1 MRCGLLNLK
10 GKLVSLML
18 GALVAISSSGSSL
31 TYADSLSSAKQ
42 HASQL
47 QSEASHLD
55 GQISSDKSQAQVLKT
70 QVDNYTKSL
79 ANVESAIQSNNDQIQ
94 SLESQIHV
102 LDQNIQSNTV
112 KLNGLKTELAHHI
125 QTMYEDGNVSYL
137 AVLFQATSF
146 SDLLS
151 RIYALSLITQEN
163 KKIETQ
169 YAAMQTT
176 LLNQKT
182 TMDTDHKK
190 LVQKQSSLEFLKS
203 TDEQLQSQKHRAL
216 HLMNQKIH
224 SETYKRGMLE
234 SQIRL
239 TQSQISAL
247 EAQTQAAESRMQNSS
262 YVAQAQS
269 ALVSANASSLIRY
282 AEQFMG
288 TPYVWGG
295 TSPSGFDCSGF
306 TLYVFSHF
314 GISLGRTAADQF
326 SSGVPVSGGQLQ
338 PGDLVF
344 FSTYAPGATHVGIY
358 IGNGLMVDSQDS
370 GVAID
375 GIGNSYWGP
384 KYIGA
389 RRYIK

>member
-10 GKLVSLML
+10 GKLLYLVF
-18 GALVAISSSGSSL
+18 GAFVAISSSGAPL

-55 GQISSDKSQAQVLKT
+55 GQISSDKSQAQVLQT

-79 ANVESAIQSNNDQIQ
+79 ANVQTAIQSNSDQIQ
-94 SLESQIHV
+94 SLESKIQV
-102 LDQNIQSNTV
+102 LDKNIQTNTV
-112 KLNGLKTELAHHI
+112 KLNELKTELSHHV
-125 QTMYEDGNVSYL
+125 QAMYEDGNVSYL
-137 AVLFQATSF
+137 SVLFQATSF

-151 RIYALSLITQEN
+151 RIYALSLITQQN
-163 KKIETQ
+163 KKVETQ
-169 YAAMQTT
+169 YATMQTT
-176 LLNQKT
+176 LVNQKS
-182 TMDTDHKK
+182 TMDADHKQ
-190 LVQKQSSLEFLKS
+190 LIQKQSSLEFLRT
-203 TDEQLQSQKHRAL
+203 TDVQLQQQKHRTL
-216 HLMNQKIH
+216 HLMTQKIH
-224 SETYKRGMLE
+224 TETYKRGLLE
-234 SQIRL
+234 SQIQL
-239 TQSQISAL
+239 TESQVSAL
-247 EAQTQAAESRMQNSS
+247 EAQTQAAESRMQSSS

-269 ALVSANASSLIRY
+269 ALVPASSSSLIRY

-288 TPYVWGG
+288 VPYVWGG

-326 SSGVPVSGGQLQ
+326 SSGVPVSQGQLQ
-338 PGDLVF
+338 AGDLVF

-375 GIGNSYWGP
+375 GVGNSYWGP